1 MKLEYIFAV
10 FALIGAIDKITG
22 NHLKLGDEFEK
33 GIMTIGVL
41 VLSMAGPIVLAPLLA
56 DGLSFVFAP
65 VVKFLHIDIS
75 VVSSFFACDSGAAI
89 MAYELS
95 DNEALRAYNGI
106 IVSSMFGATIC
117 PILPLALKMIE
128 KEYHEDA
135 LTGFLCGFA
144 TIPVGCIIAGLVMKI
159 PFGTLIL
166 NTLPTIILSAFICL
180 GLAKKPD
187 LTRKIFALF
196 GEVLMIVMIAGL
208 TIGILHQLIGKT
220 FVPGTTPITEA
231 IEIVGNISLILAGVF
246 PMLAIISKVF
256 HKPFVKLG
264 ELLKINETSV
274 LGFLTSLANSIPMFS
289 TIKDMD
295 KKGRILNMAFTVSAA
310 FALGDHLAFTLAFD
324 NNYVLPLVLGKLLS
338 GISALVLADVI
349 YKKIV
354 QKEGTINA

>member
-159 PFGTLIL
+159 PFGTL
-166 NTLPTIILSAFICL
+166 NAY
-180 GLAKKPD
+180 GLY
-187 LTRKIFALF
+187 
-196 GEVLMIVMIAGL
+196 
-208 TIGILHQLIGKT
+208 
-220 FVPGTTPITEA
+220 
-231 IEIVGNISLILAGVF
+231 N
-246 PMLAIISKVF
+246 
-256 HKPFVKLG
+256 
-264 ELLKINETSV
+264 INEGC
-274 LGFLTSLANSIPMFS
+274 GFFS
-289 TIKDMD
+289 QDYA
-295 KKGRILNMAFTVSAA
+295 G
-310 FALGDHLAFTLAFD
+310 
-324 NNYVLPLVLGKLLS
+324 
-338 GISALVLADVI
+338 
-349 YKKIV
+349 
-354 QKEGTINA
+354 E